1 MIKCPKCEKEL
12 EPRFNKYPIE
22 PNDYLELFLDCGNE
36 EHQYFVRI
44 KQEDLI
50 ED

>member
-1 MIKCPKCEKEL
+1 MIKCPKCEEEL
-12 EPRFNKYPIE
+12 EFRANLYQPE
-22 PNDYLELFLDCGNE
+22 DADYLELLLDCGN

-44 KQEDLI
+44 KAEDLI